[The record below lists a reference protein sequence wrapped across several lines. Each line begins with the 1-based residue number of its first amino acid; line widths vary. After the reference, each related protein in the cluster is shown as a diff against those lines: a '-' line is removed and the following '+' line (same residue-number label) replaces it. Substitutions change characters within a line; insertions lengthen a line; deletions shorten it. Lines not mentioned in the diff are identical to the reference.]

1 LTLDS
6 TLDLPRALRQPRE
19 TISTEPICLA
29 CAAPAARR
37 ETRLDS
43 MPICLAHWAGRD
55 ARDSSRFHADLPRML
70 RQPRVATHRPP
81 SACLAQE
88 PRA

>member
-1 LTLDS
+1 MALLRHAPLRCALEPREAVSTLDS
-6 TLDLPRALRQPRE
+6 TLDLPRALREPRE

-29 CAAPAARR
+29 HAIA
-37 ETRLDS
+37 S
-43 MPICLAHWAGRD
+43 RD
-55 ARDSSRFHADLPRML
+55 ARDSSRIHADLPRML
-70 RQPRVATHRPP
+70 REPRVATHRPP